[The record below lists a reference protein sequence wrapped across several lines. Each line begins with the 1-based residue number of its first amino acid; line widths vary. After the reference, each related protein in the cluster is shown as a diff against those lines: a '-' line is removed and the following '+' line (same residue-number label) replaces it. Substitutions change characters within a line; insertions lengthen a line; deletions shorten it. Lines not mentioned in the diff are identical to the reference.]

1 MTGVKLRQG
10 ESIESAIRKLKKQVD
25 RSGII
30 RKKKATRYHTK
41 PSLAKKEKSKAAS
54 KRRK

>member
-1 MTGVKLRQG
+1 MTGVKLKQG

-30 RKKKATRYHTK
+30 RKKKATRFHMK
-41 PSLAKKEKSKAAS
+41 PSIAKKEKSKEAA
-54 KRRK
+54 KRKK